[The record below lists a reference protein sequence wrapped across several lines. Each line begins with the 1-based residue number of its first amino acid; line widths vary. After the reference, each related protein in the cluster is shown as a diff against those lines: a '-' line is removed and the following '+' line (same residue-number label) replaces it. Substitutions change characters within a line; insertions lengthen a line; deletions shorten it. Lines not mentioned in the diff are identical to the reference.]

1 MGISEL
7 IQRRFGFDELPIN
20 LLTLRF
26 RDGEAEARHTEIELN
41 KALPVIR
48 VALTGGFL
56 IFALFGILD
65 YYVIPEIY
73 EIAWSI
79 RFGIVGPIFLFT
91 ALSTFHPVLS
101 RFAQPLFALCM
112 FATGLGIL
120 VMIALANPI
129 GGAGYFAG
137 LVPVLVYCCC
147 IPPVRFIY
155 ATAVTLIFLVIYQ
168 YIVLVYNPIP
178 QATYISNNFFLVSVA
193 VMSIFASYIQEIAR
207 RRDYLNMVMLEDE
220 RSRSNVLADEA
231 EAANHAKS
239 EFLAVMS
246 HELRTPLNAIIGF
259 SEILKKEMF
268 GPLGK
273 DQYKE
278 YSEDI
283 NTSGQHLLS
292 IINDILDLSKAEA
305 GKLKLSEV
313 EVQIMASLASSLRIV
328 RDKATEKNVRLMMNV
343 PDVDYVV
350 WADARLVSQV
360 FLNLLSNAIKFT
372 PKGGQVAINCDLK
385 ADGSLRVTF
394 EDSGIGIDQANIE
407 KVFVPFAQIESA
419 LSRSYEGTGLGLPLT
434 KNIMELHSGRI
445 KLKSVLGLGTTAIVE
460 FPANRVVHEAL
471 NGQDEQESIQA

>member
-7 IQRRFGFDELPIN
+7 IQRKFGFDELPIN
-20 LLTLRF
+20 IFTLRF
-26 RDGEAEARHTEIELN
+26 DDGEAEARHTEIELN

-48 VALTGGFL
+48 IALAGGFL
-56 IFALFGILD
+56 IYALFGILD
-65 YYVIPEIY
+65 YYIIPEIY
-73 EIAWSI
+73 EIAWII
-79 RFGIVGPIFLFT
+79 RFAIVGPIFLLT
-91 ALSTFHPVLS
+91 AISTFHPVLS
-101 RFAQPLFALCM
+101 RYAQPLFAFCM
-112 FATGLGIL
+112 FSTGLGIL
-120 VMIALANPI
+120 VMIALADPI
-129 GGAGYFAG
+129 GGSGYFAG

-155 ATAVTLIFLVIYQ
+155 ATSVTMIFMAIYQ

-178 QATYISNNFFLVSVA
+178 ESNYISNNFFLISVA
-193 VMSIFASYIQEIAR
+193 VMNIFASYIQEIAR
-207 RRDYLNMVMLEDE
+207 RRDYLNMAMLEEE
-220 RSRSNVLADEA
+220 RSRSVYLADQA
-231 EAANHAKS
+231 ETANHAKS

-259 SEILKKEMF
+259 SEILRKEMF

-305 GKLKLSEV
+305 GKLQLAET

-343 PDVDYVV
+343 PDEDHVV
-350 WADARLVSQV
+350 WADPRLISQV

-372 PKGGQVAINCDLK
+372 PKGGQVAIKCELRD
-385 ADGSLRVTF
+385 DGALRVIF
-394 EDSGIGIDQANIE
+394 EDSGIGIDEANIE

-434 KNIMELHSGRI
+434 KNIMELHGGKI

-460 FPANRVVHEAL
+460 FPPSRVVYEAASD
-471 NGQDEQESIQA
+471 QDEQKSIQA